1 MGHVIWDG
9 KPWQAFK
16 TFAIIFSFIMNFVLL
31 IVLLLILP
39 QILPLLHNVATP
51 LVGGLSS
58 SFVDMS
64 NATIERTIQVEDEI
78 PISLNVPLDTE
89 TTVRVTQSVPLQGVP
104 ARFLLPG
111 GGGEING
118 LVFLDLPAGL
128 ELPVA
133 LNLEVPIEEQIP
145 VSLAV
150 DVAIPLEETSLGPP
164 FVQLQTLFQP
174 LDVFLRQLPASNEE
188 ALDRAFGREPT
199 PTPETGVTAAATAD

>member
-1 MGHVIWDG
+1 MRKFFWDG

-16 TFAIIFSFIMNFVLL
+16 TFAILFSFIMNFVLL
-31 IVLLLILP
+31 IVLLLVLP
-39 QILPLLHNVATP
+39 QLIPLTQNVAKP
-51 LVGGLSS
+51 LVSGLNA

-64 NATIERTIQVEDEI
+64 SATIERTIQVEDEI
-78 PISLNVPLDTE
+78 PITLNVPLQTE
-89 TTVRVTQSVPLQGVP
+89 TDVRVTQSVPLDGVP

-133 LNLEVPIEEQIP
+133 LDLEVPIEEQVP

-150 DVAIPLEETSLGPP
+150 DVSIPLDETSLGQP
-164 FVQLQTLFQP
+164 FSQLQALFEP
-174 LDVFLRQLPASNEE
+174 LDVFLQQLPASNED
-188 ALDRAFGREPT
+188 AIDRVVGREPDT
-199 PTPETGVTAAATAD
+199 APGPTAVTTAD